1 MMQYPD
7 FYSHIAPIKLYD
19 PLSDFL
25 GTFKEGELEITYLD
39 CVKLAGHSCPTV
51 AGAYLMA
58 IKGIEMLYGDDLPQR
73 GSVKIEMKGNKIAG
87 VTGVTAN
94 ILSFILGAGGEGG
107 FKGIQGKF
115 SRSDLLFFGS
125 SIDAEVRFTRLDTMK
140 TVDLSYDP
148 SLVKA
153 DEKMMPL
160 MGKTL
165 KGLASKEEKNMFQ
178 SLWHRRVEAILL
190 AKDKH
195 NRLITITKN

>member
-7 FYSHIAPIKLYD
+7 FYSKIAPIKLYD

-25 GTFKEGELEITYLD
+25 GTFEEGKLEISYLD

-58 IKGIEMLYGDDLPQR
+58 MKGTEVLYGDDLPQR
-73 GSVKIEMKGNKIAG
+73 GSIKIEMKEDKSTG

-94 ILSFILGAGGEGG
+94 ILSFILGVGGKGG
-107 FKGIQGKF
+107 FKGIQGKL
-115 SRSDLLFFGS
+115 SRNDLLFFSS
-125 SIDAEVRFTRLDTMK
+125 SIDAEVRLTRLDTMHS
-140 TVDLSYDP
+140 VNLSYDP

-160 MGKTL
+160 MAKML
-165 KGLASKEEKNMFQ
+165 KDLASEEEKKLFQ
-178 SLWHRRVEAILL
+178 TLWHGRVEEILL
-190 AKDKH
+190 NSKNH
-195 NRLITITKN
+195 NRLITIES

>member
-7 FYSHIAPIKLYD
+7 FYSKIPPIKLYD

-25 GTFKEGELEITYLD
+25 GAFKEGKLEISYLD

-58 IKGIEMLYGDDLPQR
+58 MQGTEMLYGDDLPQR
-73 GSVKIEMKGNKIAG
+73 GSIKIEMKENKSTG
-87 VTGVTAN
+87 VTGITAN
-94 ILSFILGAGGEGG
+94 ILSFILGVSGEGG
-107 FKGIQGKF
+107 FKGIEGKF
-115 SRSDLLFFGS
+115 SRNDLLFFGS
-125 SIDAEVRFTRLDTMK
+125 SIDAEVRLTRLDTMHS
-140 TVDLSYDP
+140 VNLSYDP

-165 KGLASKEEKNMFQ
+165 KGLASEEEKKLFQ
-178 SLWHRRVEAILL
+178 TLWHRRVEEILL
-190 AKDKH
+190 NRNNH
-195 NRLITITKN
+195 NRLITIES

>member
-7 FYSHIAPIKLYD
+7 FYSKIAPIKLYD

-25 GTFKEGELEITYLD
+25 GAFKEGKLEISYLD

-58 IKGIEMLYGDDLPQR
+58 MKGTEVLYGDDLPQR
-73 GSVKIEMKGNKIAG
+73 GSIKIEMKEDKSTG

-94 ILSFILGAGGEGG
+94 ILSFILGVGGKGG
-107 FKGIQGKF
+107 FKGIQGKL
-115 SRSDLLFFGS
+115 SRNDLLFFSS
-125 SIDAEVRFTRLDTMK
+125 SIDAEVRLTRLDTMQS
-140 TVDLSYDP
+140 VNLSYDP

-160 MGKTL
+160 MGKML
-165 KGLASKEEKNMFQ
+165 KDLASEEEKKLFQ
-178 SLWHRRVEAILL
+178 TLWHGRVEEILL
-190 AKDKH
+190 NSKNH
-195 NRLITITKN
+195 NRLMTIES